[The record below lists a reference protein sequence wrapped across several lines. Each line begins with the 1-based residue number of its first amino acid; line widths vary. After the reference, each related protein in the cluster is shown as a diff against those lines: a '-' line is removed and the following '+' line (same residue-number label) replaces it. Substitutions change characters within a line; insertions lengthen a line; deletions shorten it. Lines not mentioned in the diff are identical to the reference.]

1 MADSKKVK
9 NGFKA
14 EREECRAP
22 EVLNNNLTTQ
32 KLDSWQLGLIIFE
45 ICSGHKLFG
54 DSKKNTKEEISKRIL
69 DSKFDVED
77 HIKNFKIS
85 ELCRNIIVD
94 LLDRDP
100 MERMDVEDII
110 YSDWLQDN
118 LEKIE
123 IILER
128 KKKIRKKKEEKVD
141 DILSDKKKNRKNKGK
156 LMTTILS
163 AASKDLSKTFNFV
176 MNRIKRSTRET
187 AELEQEMDDNQKEI
201 LQLQRE
207 LEILKR
213 SKKKMSRKT
222 SLPVNLRHVDSPDF
236 VGDGKEEEEE
246 EESEEFDG
254 GHEEED
260 KKDVVVNE
268 EQIPEK

>member
-1 MADSKKVK
+1 MNMETAYTQKNVRFEETYCSHFTSKLINLIIYLQNKGITLKNLSTSSLVLHPQTLEIKLVDFWMADSKKVK

-187 AELEQEMDDNQKEI
+187 AELEQEMDDN
-201 LQLQRE
+201 
-207 LEILKR
+207 
-213 SKKKMSRKT
+213 
-222 SLPVNLRHVDSPDF
+222 
-236 VGDGKEEEEE
+236 
-246 EESEEFDG
+246 
-254 GHEEED
+254 
-260 KKDVVVNE
+260 
-268 EQIPEK
+268 